1 MIIGTLTLLMLIFGG
16 GGLEFYLTN
25 LKGDVK
31 EHVQDKA
38 RQELIIDASD
48 ALSSNL
54 QTLGKQIDVHFEDL
68 IAVHADFHSIAT
80 DFDAATAQLRADQKE
95 VSQLILDARDAMH
108 KQMTKEEW
116 EAVFQA
122 SEK

>member
-25 LKGDVK
+25 LKSDVK

-38 RQELIIDASD
+38 RQELIIDASE

-54 QTLGKQIDVHFEDL
+54 QTLEKQIDVHFEDL
-68 IAVHADFHSIAT
+68 IAVHTDFHSVAT
-80 DFDAATAQLRADQKE
+80 DFDAATAQLKADQKE

-108 KQMTKEEW
+108 KQMTKDEW
-116 EAVFQA
+116 EAVFQT
-122 SEK
+122 SKK

>member
-38 RQELIIDASD
+38 RQELILDAGKV
-48 ALSSNL
+48 LSEDL
-54 QTLGKQIDVHFEDL
+54 QTLEKQIDVHFEDL
-68 IAVHADFHSIAT
+68 IAVHTDFHSVAT
-80 DFDAATAQLRADQKE
+80 DFDAATAQLKADQKE

>member
-68 IAVHADFHSIAT
+68 ITVHADFHSIAS
-80 DFDAATAQLRADQKE
+80 DFDAATAQLKADQKE

-108 KQMTKEEW
+108 KQMTEEEW

>member
-25 LKGDVK
+25 LKSDVK

-38 RQELIIDASD
+38 RQELIIDASE

-68 IAVHADFHSIAT
+68 IVVHADFHSIAT

>member
-25 LKGDVK
+25 LKGAVK

-38 RQELIIDASD
+38 RQELIIDASE

-54 QTLGKQIDVHFEDL
+54 QILEKQIDVHFEDL

-80 DFDAATAQLRADQKE
+80 DFDAVTVNLKADQKE
-95 VSQLILDARDAMH
+95 VSQLILDARDTMH
-108 KQMTKEEW
+108 KQMTKDEW

>member
-38 RQELIIDASD
+38 RQELIIDASE

-54 QTLGKQIDVHFEDL
+54 QTLEKQIDVHFEDL